1 MAGTE
6 DSQVPGLDR
15 TDLQL
20 IDDLVDALQRSSE
33 QEFVHGRYLDP
44 VTLKYLNKDLESKT
58 ATFVGL
64 PAFSTDHLKIHNT
77 DKAFQGHPVRSLL
90 QSRYRFRS
98 TEGRDKTQVITHE
111 SDEDR
116 IVVVP
121 HIWALIINN
130 YTVVTCA
137 PMKPT
142 EILGKTIKTGQYPN
156 APAGLSTGNLFFSD
170 NRGNAFHFT
179 DLHFTD
185 PQGKVFCIP
194 LASCRTWFGLV
205 KSIVE
210 ECLDDEFDTIK
221 ERVKSELLN
230 GGSSFQLVANEEF
243 HVTIDSWLQLMKNR
257 TGIIH
262 MRLVDHQRRFQSLLV
277 VHHQEEALK
286 PSEASDVSSVM
297 EDDRGD
303 DATKPLTTS
312 MLFGASGTP
321 MLSTASPTAEGKSRN
336 LANELRGL
344 RAKLHEAK
352 IQVDWERVLA
362 LSNDIPIL
370 ENRILEWEAENLRS
384 ELRGKGDIFEEIEAT
399 SPATFGQRWRA
410 RPASVETSSLT
421 SLDEKFSRLESSSD
435 SGSSSRST
443 SPFRDRAQDSS
454 PKHGRYNKRPRISRN
469 HGRNISTAPNI
480 GHSISFG
487 PLRSR
492 ASARERSY
500 AHGIPSHPR
509 APLQPLSCQQSRWDT
524 VRLRIRGGQFISR
537 ASRQSRGNAVRSG
550 VLSDQTKNRVGIRR
564 LSNDSEDDR
573 RKPDSDKRLV
583 PPTPNDASKVQAS
596 TGYIQDLSQ
605 GPHDNIVGIS
615 RDGSSADPSTQLP
628 TVVADWLKFP
638 KTTRAPSAL
647 KIPAEDTAL
656 RIETNAESR
665 KQQREG
671 TLETRHNGTRPTLR
685 RMIDFAHRAATMFPN
700 LNASK
705 EATGTS
711 ASGIAEGT
719 EGVPI
724 FLWPTKQKTSMLGS
738 TQLELQRKNALE
750 QGGIPI
756 SISPKPDDKAEEAV
770 ATSRTE
776 EQALQTLLADM
787 HNSLMKPYDPS
798 KLSRDHAS
806 LYERTV
812 GRSAVEAGSLLIP
825 EGRLNRGP
833 AVENMN
839 WTTFMNKVNHESAN
853 SEGSGENLTAM
864 GSSTLPASH
873 HNLVTENLPEGHV
886 SQLKPDV
893 FGLAGT
899 MLHAFV
905 PEGYD
910 APIVSKY
917 WGAVHKLLRQDIL
930 PVTHLPV
937 TQIVASSL
945 SRLHE
950 RVRNIQQGMRT
961 VGGSQQTLDH
971 LPESLKA
978 AFQQLLML
986 FVVAGNMAELYL
998 GNISEPYPNFV
1009 PRNQLEAI
1017 FEDCDK
1023 NLIQGRIDLIEL
1035 IHRDDHDESVGSLA
1049 IDSEALLSLILANFA
1064 FHSSESEAFNLTKT
1078 YGKYTTQLRSMV
1090 RNRAYVRVHNHIP
1103 SLIEELDVIKTI
1115 LKQQHRTLSNYR
1127 EGVDI
1132 DTNFGISHLSLT
1144 VLNHLLENIN
1154 QRTHNFEELLIEAQ
1168 SAHAQSRL
1176 LKSESNNKAIL
1187 VFTVT
1192 TIIFLPLSFVTSYL
1206 GMNTSDLR
1214 NMQSRQTL
1222 FWVIGTP
1229 VAVGVFCIALL
1240 AAFYGEITHRATRL
1254 YWRGK
1259 DKFD

>member
-15 TDLQL
+15 TDLQM
-20 IDDLVDALQRSSE
+20 IDDLVDALQKSSE

-44 VTLKYLNKDLESKT
+44 VTLNYPNEDLKSKT

-137 PMKPT
+137 PIKPT

-156 APAGLSTGNLFFSD
+156 APADLSTGNLFFSD
-170 NRGNAFHFT
+170 NSGNAFNFT

-185 PQGKVFCIP
+185 PQGKVFYIP

-205 KSIVE
+205 KSILE
-210 ECLDDEFDTIK
+210 NCMDDEFDTIK
-221 ERVKSELLN
+221 ERVKNELLN
-230 GGSSFQLVANEEF
+230 GGSSFQLITKEET

-277 VHHQEEALK
+277 AHHKEEGLES
-286 PSEASDVSSVM
+286 SEASDVWSVI

-312 MLFGASGTP
+312 KSFGASGTP
-321 MLSTASPTAEGKSRN
+321 MSSTASSTAEGKSRN
-336 LANELRGL
+336 LANQLCGL
-344 RAKLHEAK
+344 QAKLHEAK
-352 IQVDWERVLA
+352 TQVDWDRVLA

-384 ELRGKGDIFEEIEAT
+384 ELREKGDLFEEVEAT
-399 SPATFGQRWRA
+399 LPATFGQHCRA
-410 RPASVETSSLT
+410 RPASVETSSRT
-421 SLDEKFSRLESSSD
+421 SLDEKFSRLGSSSH

-454 PKHGRYNKRPRISRN
+454 PKHRRYTKRPRISRN
-469 HGRNISTAPNI
+469 HGRNISPAPNI
-480 GHSISFG
+480 GHRTSFG
-487 PLRSR
+487 SLRSR
-492 ASARERSY
+492 ANARERSY
-500 AHGIPSHPR
+500 AHGIPSHSR

-524 VRLRIRGGQFISR
+524 VRLRVRGGQFLSR

-550 VLSDQTKNRVGIRR
+550 VLIDQNKNRPDSRR

-573 RKPDSDKRLV
+573 RKLGSDNRSV
-583 PPTPNDASKVQAS
+583 PTPDDASKFQTS
-596 TGYIQDLSQ
+596 TGYIQYLSQ

-615 RDGSSADPSTQLP
+615 RDGSSADPSTRLP
-628 TVVADWLKFP
+628 TVVADWLRLP

-647 KIPAEDTAL
+647 STPATDSAL
-656 RIETNAESR
+656 RIETNAVSG
-665 KQQREG
+665 KQQRKGNFEN
-671 TLETRHNGTRPTLR
+671 RHNGTRPTLR
-685 RMIDFAHRAATMFPN
+685 RMVDFAHRAATMFPN

-705 EATGTS
+705 NATGTS
-711 ASGIAEGT
+711 ALDFAKGT

-738 TQLELQRKNALE
+738 TQLKLQRKEALE
-750 QGGIPI
+750 QGGIPT
-756 SISPKPDDKAEEAV
+756 SSSAKPDDKAEEAV

-787 HNSLMKPYDPS
+787 HSSLMKPFDPS
-798 KLSRDHAS
+798 QLSRDHAS

-812 GRSAVEAGSLLIP
+812 GRSAVEAGSLVKP
-825 EGRLNRGP
+825 EGRVNRGP
-833 AVENMN
+833 AVETKN
-839 WTTFMNKVNHESAN
+839 WTTLMNEVNHESAN
-853 SEGSGENLTAM
+853 GEGSGEAM
-864 GSSTLPASH
+864 GSSALPAGY
-873 HNLVTENLPEGHV
+873 HNLLTENPPEDHV
-886 SQLKPDV
+886 SQLKSDV

-937 TQIVASSL
+937 TQVVASSL

-950 RVRNIQQGMRT
+950 RVRTIQQGMRT
-961 VGGSQQTLDH
+961 VDGSQQTLDH
-971 LPESLKA
+971 LPESFKA

-986 FVVAGNMAELYL
+986 FVVAGNMAELYT
-998 GNISEPYPNFV
+998 GNISDLHPNFV
-1009 PRNQLEAI
+1009 PRDELEAI
-1017 FEDCDK
+1017 FEDCNK
-1023 NLIQGRIDLIEL
+1023 KLIQGRIDLIES
-1035 IHRDDHDESVGSLA
+1035 IHSDESPGSLA
-1049 IDSEALLSLILANFA
+1049 IDSEALLSFILANFA

-1090 RNRAYVRVHNHIP
+1090 RKRAYVRVHNHIP

-1115 LKQQHRTLSNYR
+1115 LKQQRRTLSNYR

-1132 DTNFGISHLSLT
+1132 DTNFDISHLSLT
-1144 VLNHLLENIN
+1144 VLNNLLENIN
-1154 QRTHNFEELLIEAQ
+1154 RRTHFFEELLTDAQ
-1168 SAHAQSRL
+1168 SAQAQSRL

-1192 TIIFLPLSFVTSYL
+1192 TIVFLPLSFVTSYL

-1229 VAVGVFCIALL
+1229 VAVVVFGIALL